1 MSASSRKLF
10 IRLIP
15 VIMQLAGFAGLIA
28 AIFYSLTFLLGS
40 GIGSPTGK
48 PSPDLY
54 PLAAVLISIPA
65 LLLVSGWIWVT
76 VGFLKGARGHSGP
89 SA

>member
-1 MSASSRKLF
+1 MNTSSRKLF

-15 VIMQLAGFAGLIA
+15 VAMQLIGFAGLVGGA
-28 AIFYSLTFLLGS
+28 FYSLTFLLGS

-48 PSPDLY
+48 PSADLY
-54 PLAAVLISIPA
+54 PLAAILIAAPA
-65 LLLVSGWIWVT
+65 LLLISGWIWAT
-76 VGFLKGARGHSGP
+76 VGFLKGHRGRTGP